1 MSCLLLEDGLP
12 ETIDGVPIYA
22 DYRNMIRFE
31 QILDDD
37 ALSPAVKRCL
47 A

>member
-22 DYRNMIRFE
+22 DYRNMVRFE
-31 QILDDD
+31 RSSTMT
-37 ALSPAVKRCL
+37 A
-47 A
+47 